1 MVISFVMQ
9 KVFSL
14 MLSQHSVAELS
25 GHIHLS
31 ADGVLP
37 ILADHSRFC
46 LVAISHGSHSFE
58 HGASFHPAAELSVL
72 PPTGLT
78 MLVRINT
85 PSRCLQ
91 PMFILAH
98 TPKFLLAH
106 LPGPYCPGTVWKILP
121 FSHNCS
127 GNGDFILWTSLVWPS
142 LITSKVASVPLWA
155 NGLTGKR
162 RPFWFI
168 LGCWCGF
175 TYP

>member
-1 MVISFVMQ
+1 MS
-9 KVFSL
+9 
-14 MLSQHSVAELS
+14 SQHSVAELS
-25 GHIHLS
+25 GHIRRCRRCACRTRWPLQILPGCHLT
-31 ADGVLP
+31 
-37 ILADHSRFC
+37 RFPF
-46 LVAISHGSHSFE
+46 LWA
-58 HGASFHPAAELSVL
+58 HGASFLPASELSVL

-106 LPGPYCPGTVWKILP
+106 LPSPYCPGTVWKILP

-127 GNGDFILWTSLVWPS
+127 GNGDFILLTSLVWPS
-142 LITSKVASVPLWA
+142 LIISKVASVPLWA
-155 NGLTGKR
+155 NGSTGKR